1 MYKTHFALLSY
12 FWTPQCFCRLQRH
25 GLPVHVEEE
34 EVRQVGQRWWR
45 FVRQTTNNAAVF
57 LLVISFS
64 LCNQS
69 TSNSPQPTFLCNR
82 HQLASLRT
90 GLGRPQAP
98 RQARRA
104 RPQRGEAGEF
114 FLQYFCRDYFLFLF
128 GRNLFQESFIIKLME
143 RNSNICQYSTR
154 HLYIYLG

>member
-1 MYKTHFALLSY
+1 MYKTHFALLLY

-45 FVRQTTNNAAVF
+45 FVCQPTNNAAV
-57 LLVISFS
+57 LLLAISFS

-69 TSNSPQPTFLCNR
+69 NINSHQPIFLCNR
-82 HQLASLRT
+82 HQLASPRT

-114 FLQYFCRDYFLFLF
+114 FLQYFCRNYFLFLF
-128 GRNLFQESFIIKLME
+128 GRNLFQESFIIELME

>member
-1 MYKTHFALLSY
+1 MYKTHFALLLY
-12 FWTPQCFCRLQRH
+12 FWTLQCFCRLQRH

-34 EVRQVGQRWWR
+34 EIRQVGQRRWR
-45 FVRQTTNNAAVF
+45 FVRQPTNNAAVL
-57 LLVISFS
+57 LLVIFFS
-64 LCNQS
+64 LCDQS
-69 TSNSPQPTFLCNR
+69 TINSHQPIFLCNR

-90 GLGRPQAP
+90 GLGRSQAP

-104 RPQRGEAGEF
+104 RPQRWEAGEF
-114 FLQYFCRDYFLFLF
+114 FLQYFCRNYFLFLF

>member
-1 MYKTHFALLSY
+1 MYKIRFALLLY

-45 FVRQTTNNAAVF
+45 FVRQPTNNAAVF

-69 TSNSPQPTFLCNR
+69 TINSHQPIFLCNR
-82 HQLASLRT
+82 HQLDPLRT
-90 GLGRPQAP
+90 RLGRPQAP
-98 RQARRA
+98 RQAWRA
-104 RPQRGEAGEF
+104 RPQRREAGEF
-114 FLQYFCRDYFLFLF
+114 FIQYFCRSYFLFLS